1 MKKDI
6 LDRIIGIYYVILI
19 IALCFMGGLSSYD
32 VFYSDFISNTLI
44 GFGIVALILYVI
56 YRIRNNS
63 TRYWDLI
70 ILIMSFLGYLS
81 YYYAFDKKVAL
92 KGFLLGREGLLVIY
106 TYYMTFLLSS
116 VLKNTKMKNRILMTV
131 TICGALQ
138 VIYGLLQVFRISNI
152 FGLPIVGNWK
162 YASGFV
168 FNSNFFGSYM
178 VLLNG
183 LWMSRFFFD
192 KEINYKNFLILFIF
206 ITGLL
211 ISGAMSAVVA
221 LLVMFCLVVFINVI
235 NKQNNIRLFLRKI
248 GMYLVSILL
257 IYSVI
262 VLWTKSDLTKDIKEL
277 YTQSVSTVS
286 GNVDESFGTG
296 RIYIW
301 KEALKYLPD
310 YIYTGIGID
319 NFAYIG
325 HRDGTYIYDSPKK
338 DNIIYKA
345 HNEYLQILVTEGI
358 FMFVTYLIFL
368 GSIFY
373 TGVKNIKNEKN
384 KNLIVCS
391 LLLMFIG
398 YSVQAFFN
406 ISMTLIAPIFFMISG
421 MLVSCCEEKIVK
433 EC

>member
-211 ISGAMSAVVA
+211 ISGAMSAFVA
-221 LLVMFCLVVFINVI
+221 LIVMMLIIIFIYFFVFR
-235 NKQNNIRLFLRKI
+235 KRFNIKKVFLKVLNIFLIFLISFIFVNCCNSNELIKDVR
-248 GMYLVSILL
+248 ILNSEVFNSATSGL
-257 IYSVI
+257 
-262 VLWTKSDLTKDIKEL
+262 KKE
-277 YTQSVSTVS
+277 Y
-286 GNVDESFGTG
+286 GTG
-296 RIYIW
+296 RVHIW
-301 KEALKYLPD
+301 KESLKYFPK
-310 YIYTGIGID
+310 YIWTGVGID
-319 NFAYIG
+319 NFIYLGKNEFVTDYISG
-325 HRDGTYIYDSPKK
+325 VKYS
-338 DNIIYKA
+338 KA
-345 HNEYLQILVTEGI
+345 HNEYLQILLTEGI
-358 FMFVTYLIFL
+358 FMFVIYLLFL
-368 GSIFY
+368 GIIFIKSLLSIFR
-373 TGVKNIKNEKN
+373 N
-384 KNLIVCS
+384 KKVNYVVLS
-391 LLLMFIG
+391 LFLAYFG
-398 YSVQAFFN
+398 YCIQAFFN
-406 ISMTLIAPIFFMISG
+406 ISMIKVAPIFYMISG
-421 MLVSCCEEKIVK
+421 MLVSCVEGEKLK
-433 EC
+433 Y

>member
-56 YRIRNNS
+56 YRIRNKS

-248 GMYLVSILL
+248 SMYLVSFLL
-257 IYSVI
+257 IYSVV

-325 HRDGTYIYDSPKK
+325 HRNGTYIYD
-338 DNIIYKA
+338 
-345 HNEYLQILVTEGI
+345 
-358 FMFVTYLIFL
+358 
-368 GSIFY
+368 
-373 TGVKNIKNEKN
+373 
-384 KNLIVCS
+384 
-391 LLLMFIG
+391 
-398 YSVQAFFN
+398 
-406 ISMTLIAPIFFMISG
+406 
-421 MLVSCCEEKIVK
+421 
-433 EC
+433 

>member
-310 YIYTGIGID
+310 YIYTGIGMD